1 MFNYN
6 FNLGNNMIRLFN
18 KLWKKYTEWLFSS
31 HCKICNHECHCEN
44 DLHTDE
50 YGVCTCDNCKCE

>member
-1 MFNYN
+1 
-6 FNLGNNMIRLFN
+6 MIRLFN